1 MKRIIAISFTDHDA
15 SKGLDTLFD
24 LYPDSIVVTP
34 VDGNLN
40 FLRSIVAACDKHDI
54 KTHLFVPDTG
64 ADYEGT
70 NGHTVTTCANPLKEI
85 IRNVTPEDVLAI
97 VWDDSID
104 AHMVLHSVE
113 DYGLEVWDISDGL
126 DVIEIDHSDSD
137 DLYTEMQDTLT
148 QFIDVFAAYVVEEV
162 LNKVTKTVE
171 SLLMDAHEDI
181 DPFEE

>member
-1 MKRIIAISFTDHDA
+1 MKRIIALSFSDHNAFD
-15 SKGLDTLFD
+15 GLDKLFE
-24 LYPDSIVVTP
+24 LYPEAIVVTP
-34 VDGNLN
+34 VDGNLE
-40 FLRSIVAACDKHDI
+40 FLRSIVAACDKHGI

-64 ADYEGT
+64 ADYEGA

-85 IRNVTPEDVLAI
+85 LRNVTPDDVLAI

-113 DYGLEVWDISDGL
+113 DYGLEVWDITEGL
-126 DVIEIDHSDSD
+126 DPIEMDQRDSD
-137 DLYTEMQDTLT
+137 DLYTEMQDAMT

-171 SLLMDAHEDI
+171 SLLLNAHEDI